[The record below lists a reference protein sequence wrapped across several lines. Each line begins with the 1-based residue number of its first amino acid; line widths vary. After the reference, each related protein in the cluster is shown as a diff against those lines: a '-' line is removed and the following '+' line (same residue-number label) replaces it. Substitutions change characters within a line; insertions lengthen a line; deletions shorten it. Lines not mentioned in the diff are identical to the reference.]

1 MRLRNRLV
9 LGYAYL
15 VALLLVAA
23 GSAMIG
29 FFNLSAGIDTIL
41 KDNVRSIQ
49 ASTRMLAALERQDSA
64 SLAELLGGT
73 SRLAEMQKFER
84 DFDQAL
90 VDAEENITEPEET
103 QILSN
108 VRKLYDVYRS
118 LRATAMRADPGR
130 PLGGY
135 GEKVLPAFNAVRAE
149 VLRLLDVNHA
159 AMVRADGRAK
169 EDALR
174 NGLALG
180 LLVAVALLTSALLS
194 RGMQRQI
201 LQRLDELKGSMEAI
215 VARDPDR
222 RLNPRGED
230 ELADIARHFNAL
242 LDANAKLRAGSESRL
257 ALERRIS
264 LALLARFGSGTAI
277 LSLTGEQIAGD
288 PQFTDDETETALE
301 EWARTEGRKICDA
314 LPRQGR
320 SNGEP
325 PRLTHAGCSLELLL
339 APGGRPAGWLVQAG
353 KGGPAA

>member
-1 MRLRNRLV
+1 MRLRNRLI

-41 KDNVRSIQ
+41 KENVRSIQ

-73 SRLAEMQKFER
+73 PRLAEMQKYER

-90 VDAEENITEPEET
+90 VDAEENITEAEET
-103 QILSN
+103 EVLENIRN
-108 VRKLYDVYRS
+108 LYETYRS
-118 LRATAMRADPGR
+118 LRGSVMRSEPGR

-135 GEKVLPAFNAVRAE
+135 GEEVLPAFNDVRAE
-149 VLRLLDVNHA
+149 VLKLLDVNHA
-159 AMVRADGRAK
+159 AMVRADDRAK

-174 NGLALG
+174 NGLGLG

-257 ALERRIS
+257 VLERQIS
-264 LALLARFGSGTAI
+264 LALLARYGPGTAI

-288 PQFTDDETETALE
+288 PQFADDETETALE
-301 EWARTEGRKICDA
+301 EWTRNEGRRICDA
-314 LPRQGR
+314 LPKQGR

-325 PRLTHAGCSLELLL
+325 PRHTHAGCSLELLV
-339 APGGRPAGWLVQAG
+339 APGGRPAGWLVRAG
-353 KGGPAA
+353 KSEAAV